1 IRTALSGNSTMFY
14 PAQAPF
20 GTKKEEARSRRGTLL
35 YLVRVKL
42 ISYST
47 TVPKISL
54 SVSLPTIRLE
64 TGTTTLIAKNGS
76 FDCRS
81 DGLSA
86 RSHWTTMMAKS
97 DTRHMRP
104 TSCYRAND
112 GATGESKGRLEASSG

>member
-1 IRTALSGNSTMFY
+1 CLATLSSL
-14 PAQAPF
+14 AQAKHINCL
-20 GTKKEEARSRRGTLL
+20 TM
-35 YLVRVKL
+35 
-42 ISYST
+42 
-47 TVPKISL
+47 VPKISL